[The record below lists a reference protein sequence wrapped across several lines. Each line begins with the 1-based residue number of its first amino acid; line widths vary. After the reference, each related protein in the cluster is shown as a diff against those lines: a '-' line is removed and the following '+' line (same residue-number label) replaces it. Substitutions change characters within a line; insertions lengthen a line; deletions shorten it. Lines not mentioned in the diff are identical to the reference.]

1 MDRREWITIVLLAFL
16 FGGSFFFTEIA
27 NEDVGPFTIAASRLV
42 IGAVVLIAILH
53 FVRVDGDRLPTLRQM
68 ALLGLFNSFIPITL
82 IAVAQRDL
90 ASGVA
95 AILAATSPIVGAIF
109 AHFFSPGE
117 RLTLLRALGTS
128 IAFVGVIL
136 IIGPGTLM
144 NTDIALAPFAVL
156 LAAMSSAAAGVFG
169 RRVVAGDVAPLSA
182 ATGQVVSAA
191 TIATIFALVVEQP
204 WTRPYPGLSSV
215 AALIVMGV
223 LSTGLAYLLFF
234 RLLAKVGAA
243 NTLMVGFLVPVCAT
257 LLGVTL
263 LEERLDWTELCG
275 LFLVLVSLLIIN
287 RSARGRGV
295 ERRPEG

>member
-1 MDRREWITIVLLAFL
+1 MDRRDWITIVLLAFL
-16 FGGSFFFTEIA
+16 FGGSFFFTAIA
-27 NEDVGPFTIAASRLV
+27 SEDVGPFTIAASRLV
-42 IGAVVLIAILH
+42 IGGVVLIAILH
-53 FVRVDGDRLPTLRQM
+53 FTQVDGYRLPTFRQM
-68 ALLGLFNSFIPITL
+68 ILLGLFNSFVPITV

-95 AILAATSPIVGAIF
+95 AILAATSPIFGAIF

-117 RLTLLRALGTS
+117 RLTFLRALGTMT
-128 IAFVGVIL
+128 AFVGVIL
-136 IIGPGTLM
+136 IIGPGNVM
-144 NTDIALAPFAVL
+144 NTDVVMAPVAVL
-156 LAAMSSAAAGVFG
+156 LAAMSSAGAGVFG

-191 TIATIFALVVEQP
+191 VMATIFALVVEQP
-204 WTRPYPGLSSV
+204 WTRPFPGLSSV

-223 LSTGLAYLLFF
+223 LSTALAYFLFF

-263 LEERLDWTELCG
+263 LGERLSWIEVCG
-275 LFLVLVSLLIIN
+275 LVLVLAALLIIN
-287 RSARGRGV
+287 GSTRGHGA
-295 ERRPEG
+295 EREPTR